1 MKHEMLILM
10 KLFEKL
16 KLIKENINSNGID
29 MPQKYL
35 LLLYIRKKE
44 SYHDIFLT

>member
-16 KLIKENINSNGID
+16 KLIKEDINSNDID
-29 MPQKYL
+29 MPQNYL